1 MIGYTMVGV
10 RDLDRAA
17 KFYDPLFEAMG
28 VARQFTDDET
38 LSWGHPDEKIAR
50 FIACLPFDGGEASV
64 GNGTM
69 TAFLIDSP
77 ATIDRLHALAL
88 DNGGSDEGAPGR
100 RPRYGEGFYGAYA
113 RDRDGNKIAFVC
125 YDAPPDGTSS

>member
-1 MIGYTMVGV
+1 MVGV
-10 RDLDRAA
+10 SDLDRAA

-28 VARQFTDDET
+28 VARQFADEET
-38 LSWGHPDEKIAR
+38 LSWGHSDEKTTR
-50 FIACLPFDGGEASV
+50 FIACLPFDGDEASV

-88 DNGGSDEGAPGR
+88 ENGGSDEGAPGR

-125 YDAPPDGTSS
+125 YDAPPPNGKSA

>member
-1 MIGYTMVGV
+1 VIGYTMVGV

-17 KFYDPLFEAMG
+17 QFYDPLFEVMG
-28 VARQFTDDET
+28 IARQFTDEEALAWGHADET
-38 LSWGHPDEKIAR
+38 TAR
-50 FIACLPFDGGEASV
+50 FIACLPFDGAEASV

-69 TAFLIDSP
+69 TAFLVDGTE
-77 ATIDRLHALAL
+77 TIDRLHTLAL
-88 DNGGSDEGAPGR
+88 ENGGSDEGAPGR

-125 YDAPPDGTSS
+125 YDAPPEGTSP